1 MTMKQFKRST
11 RIGEQILRDI
21 SILMQNELSDQIPG
35 MVTFTHVRVSDDL
48 QHATAYYSVL
58 GKATDREAVAGYFA
72 HERKHLQHLIGRNL
86 RLRRVPEL
94 TFKFD
99 TSIEEGIRIEQLL
112 DEIKDNSKE

>member
-1 MTMKQFKRST
+1 MKQFKRST

-21 SILMQNELSDQIPG
+21 SILMQDELTDQIPV

-48 QHATAYYSVL
+48 QHATAYYSV
-58 GKATDREAVAGYFA
+58 GKATDRETVAGFFA
-72 HERKHLQHLIGRNL
+72 HERKRLQHLIGRNL

-99 TSIEEGIRIEQLL
+99 PSIEEGIRIEQLL

>member
-21 SILMQNELSDQIPG
+21 SILMQNELSDQIPS

-58 GKATDREAVAGYFA
+58 GKATDREAVAVYFA

-99 TSIEEGIRIEQLL
+99 PSIEEGIRIEQLL